1 LNPKCLTNVQSVLVL
16 PIQKQQ
22 VDNNVDALTARL
34 ERLETGAAFDATQAA
49 VRQVQ
54 MEMLENLRAIRSA
67 MVANSNG
74 NGSSNSTSG
83 GGVSS
88 KELEALQLE
97 NTALKKQTAKQA
109 YRIEHLVRSVEEL
122 LEKNKA

>member
-1 LNPKCLTNVQSVLVL
+1 LNPKCLSNVQSVLFL

-34 ERLETGAAFDATQAA
+34 ERLETGASFDATQAA

-67 MVANSNG
+67 MVDNSNG
-74 NGSSNSTSG
+74 KGSSNSTSG